1 MPSSHAIEAPVHVP
15 VSALGPPLGLKST
28 WMLGGRPV
36 PEETEARTVQGG
48 PSASSPLTTAAVAFA
63 MMERGQPGWFGSA
76 KWPEKGGG
84 DGSGDGGDGGDG
96 GDEGGVM
103 TRHAAASVPA
113 PGECVTFVS
122 VEAKLCR
129 AGAQPSA
136 AAQ

>member
-1 MPSSHAIEAPVHVP
+1 
-15 VSALGPPLGLKST
+15 
-28 WMLGGRPV
+28 
-36 PEETEARTVQGG
+36 
-48 PSASSPLTTAAVAFA
+48 

-84 DGSGDGGDGGDG
+84 DGGGDGGVDGGGGGDGGDG

-103 TRHAAASVPA
+103 TRHAAASAPA
-113 PGECVTFVS
+113 PWECVTFVS

>member
-1 MPSSHAIEAPVHVP
+1 M
-15 VSALGPPLGLKST
+15 GLKST

-36 PEETEARTVQGG
+36 AEETEARTVQGG

-84 DGSGDGGDGGDG
+84 DGGGDGGDG